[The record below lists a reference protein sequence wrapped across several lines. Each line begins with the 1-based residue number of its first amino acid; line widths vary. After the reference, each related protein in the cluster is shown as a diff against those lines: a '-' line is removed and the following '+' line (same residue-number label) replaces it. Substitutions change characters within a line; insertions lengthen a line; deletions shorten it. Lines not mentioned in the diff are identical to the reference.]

1 MVAVTIPRVE
11 LGPELGRGAYSVVLR
26 GSRDG
31 HEFAVK
37 LPRRAATD
45 AERELGYRRFLR
57 EAVTLARVRHPALPS
72 VMEVGRA
79 DGMPYLIMELAA
91 GQTLLERLKRGRL
104 DQAEV
109 LVLGA
114 QIAGAL
120 DAIHAA
126 GLVHRDVTPR
136 NIVFDAVT
144 GAARLVDLGSASLV
158 QWTKADR
165 EQSSVEVSAVDVT
178 FADSRV
184 DLIGLG
190 LVLLDCLGARDV
202 DATVTPE
209 TFEAALVARG
219 VSAAFGRVL
228 GRLVVPASPERYATA
243 ARLLADLT
251 ELAEEKGVS
260 SSLRRSGPRTA
271 DRRLPL
277 IGREPD
283 LDRLRRVWAE
293 VRRSGKIVFLRGP
306 PGIGKSRLAR
316 TFADDLAGAAVPVLS
331 ASCHPRD
338 PRAFSAVRQL
348 VDGYLRDVERLPAA
362 ERARA
367 LADVRT
373 IAGDLGSL
381 LRLLSPALARLFHD
395 APAVTTSENAEQAFA
410 ESVAEFVDRLLRT
423 LGGVVVFV
431 DDVQWLDAS
440 SRRVLSRA
448 ANHVRGLRTLFL
460 FGARSTEPAD
470 LARFTDTITSP
481 VTTFD
486 VGGLS
491 DDEVL
496 QITRSYLGA
505 QVLDRS
511 VEQAIL
517 RLSDGTP
524 LRALEVVRTLV
535 DEAVLL
541 PSWGKWLLDADA
553 LTRMHLPRETASLLR
568 RRIDS
573 LEPATRS
580 LLTVGAAFGVSF
592 EEELLVAAST
602 ASTQEVAAMLGDAQ
616 RAQLIEPAG
625 DAGFRFIHHTLR
637 DVLLAA
643 ADPGLLQLTHQRIAE
658 VFDEKE
664 ARRAGSGE
672 LRFEIEQ
679 GRVSSSGLLRGDAP
693 TTADS
698 DADPIYRLAFH
709 YAAGVP
715 GKTSARSAAANIAAG
730 RAALKR
736 FDNERAIVF
745 FEAAES
751 ALATAG
757 TLLSAAVR
765 LQLAEARL
773 RIGSLN
779 EALVDFRRVLAET
792 TEPFTVAAA
801 YGRIAVLHVLE
812 LDTEQA
818 WVALDAAFER
828 LGEKP
833 PREAPLDLLAS
844 AVTWG
849 RRRIRAPRI
858 ADPVSRSRDEI
869 LCALYYQAGRIAFSG
884 DKPARLIP
892 ATLRALEPAERLGS
906 SAALA
911 KSYLAYAFL
920 LTVSGFKRAGASY
933 VARAERIAR
942 ELNDPVVSS
951 HALQLHHVIAAWAGR
966 IQEAIDA
973 GNRCVNEF
981 GHWRELGELS
991 QVSYSI
997 YEFES
1002 IRGRDEEAWR
1012 ALGRAIDRINQ
1023 HDGAPVVP
1031 DFLLLSARAALTAL
1045 GRERGARSLLHRLE
1059 RATVALPPSSASY
1072 SVTFAVRIKQ
1082 YTEKMDLGPAFEA
1095 LVAEFE
1101 KFGKN
1106 PKRAHIML
1114 ASYYVQV
1121 AHARLHT
1128 CLRAKPEA
1136 RAEPLANLS
1145 RAFADLKAAAR
1156 IPLVQAHAFALE
1168 GYDHWFRGRHGEA
1181 EIAFANAERI
1191 AISET
1196 APWVLYA
1203 VHRGRAH
1210 MLRAQGRLDAAQDQA
1225 TLAESVAREHG
1236 SLYRSLWVREEF
1248 ELRVPR
1254 MTADSSDPSLSMS
1267 LESSVLVDETSPG
1280 QGASGA
1286 RRQLRA
1292 LLRISQARAQELD
1305 PDQQAR
1311 LVVDELLQALR
1322 AQRGFLFLTREM
1334 ARPPTDGAPSE
1345 SEDLRGIQFIAG
1357 RDAAGRDIGD
1367 AGDQALDVVRE
1378 AMLAG
1383 AALGSEGLAS
1393 RAHTATTAR
1402 HSAIAVPLVVDD
1414 VTGGI
1419 VYLDRAL
1426 GEGIFTD
1433 ADADVLTV
1441 LAGQVSVALELMRSL
1456 RAREKAQENLRAAE
1470 KMDAVGRFATGIVH
1484 DLNNMLSA
1492 IRMASVAMAQTPDAM
1507 DLVGEDIRTIES
1519 ALQRANE
1526 LTRQLGAFS
1535 RGEFGKRQLLDVNAR
1550 LERLVPVIRG
1560 IVGDDT
1566 EIETRLSPSLG
1577 DIVIDSDQF
1586 DQVVMNLIVNARDAL
1601 NNTGRITIE
1610 TELVELDEAYA
1621 REHPRVRL
1629 GRHVRLSLSDTGHGM
1644 DEDIR
1649 HKIFEPYFT
1658 TKGETGGTGLG
1669 LSSVYWIVSRSGGHI
1684 DVRSKI
1690 GEGTTF
1696 ALYFPCAK
1704 PSDEV
1709 TFKSVA
1715 KTGPKKPSRETVLLV
1730 EADASTARHFEQA
1743 LVERGYR
1750 VLATRSA
1757 AQALDLVRQR
1767 VQDVELAIMNVALE
1781 GTSGLELAREL
1792 KKLKPNLGVLYVSED
1807 RGGVVAE
1814 RGIVGGEVEFL
1825 SKHIAAEALTRRVRE
1840 VIERARTAS

>member
-1 MVAVTIPRVE
+1 MVAVTIPRVD

-57 EAVTLARVRHPALPS
+57 EAVTLARVRHPALPA
-72 VMEVGRA
+72 VMEVGRS

-104 DQAEV
+104 DEADV
-109 LVLGA
+109 LVLGV

-158 QWTKADR
+158 QWTKSDH
-165 EQSSVEVSAVDVT
+165 EPSSVEVSTVDLA
-178 FADSRV
+178 FADSRI

-202 DATVTPE
+202 DANVTPE
-209 TFEAALVARG
+209 TFEAALVERG

-228 GRLVVPASPERYATA
+228 GRLVVPASRERYSAA
-243 ARLLADLT
+243 ARLLSDLIGLAAD
-251 ELAEEKGVS
+251 KGVS
-260 SSLRRSGPRTA
+260 SSVRRGDPRPS

-277 IGREPD
+277 IGRGPD
-283 LDRLRRVWAE
+283 LDRLRRVWAD

-316 TFADDLAGAAVPVLS
+316 TFTDDLASAAVPVLS
-331 ASCHPRD
+331 AACHPRD

-348 VDGYLRDVERLPAA
+348 VDGYLRDVEKLPAT

-381 LRLLSPALARLFHD
+381 LGLLSPALARLFHD

-491 DDEVL
+491 DDDVL

-505 QVLDRS
+505 QTLDRS
-511 VEQAIL
+511 VEHAIL

-541 PSWGKWLLDADA
+541 PSWGKWLLDADG

-580 LLTVGAAFGVSF
+580 LLTVGAALGVSF

-602 ASTQEVAAMLGDAQ
+602 ASTQEVAATLSDAQ

-643 ADPGLLQLTHQRIAE
+643 ADPGLLPVTHQRIAE
-658 VFDEKE
+658 VFDERE
-664 ARRAGSGE
+664 ARKAGSGA

-679 GRVSSSGLLRGDAP
+679 PRASSSGLPVGDP
-693 TTADS
+693 VSADS
-698 DADPIYRLAFH
+698 DADPAYRLAFH

-715 GKTSARSAAANIAAG
+715 GKTSARAATANIAAG

-745 FEAAES
+745 FEAAGS

-757 TLLSAAVR
+757 TPLSPAVR

-773 RIGSLN
+773 RTGSLN

-812 LDTEQA
+812 LDTEHA

-833 PREAPLDLLAS
+833 PRETPLDLLAS
-844 AVTWG
+844 AVAWG
-849 RRRIRAPRI
+849 RRRIRAPRVT
-858 ADPVSRSRDEI
+858 DPASRSRDEI

-933 VARAERIAR
+933 VARAERMGR

-997 YEFES
+997 YEFQS

-1045 GRERGARSLLHRLE
+1045 GRERDARSLLHRLE
-1059 RATVALPPSSASY
+1059 RATVAFPPNSASY

-1082 YTEKMDLGPAFEA
+1082 HTEKMDIGPAFEA
-1095 LVAEFE
+1095 LVAEFG
-1101 KFGKN
+1101 KFGQN

-1121 AHARLHT
+1121 AHARVHV
-1128 CLRAKPEA
+1128 CLRTKPEA

-1156 IPLVQAHAFALE
+1156 IPLVQAHAFAVE
-1168 GYDHWFRGRHGEA
+1168 GYDHWFRGRHDEA
-1181 EIAFANAERI
+1181 EIAFANAERL

-1210 MLRAQGRLDAAQDQA
+1210 MLRTLGRLEAAHDQA

-1248 ELRVPR
+1248 DLRLPR
-1254 MTADSSDPSLSMS
+1254 MTADSSDPNLSMS

-1280 QGASGA
+1280 HGASGA

-1334 ARPPTDGAPSE
+1334 ARPPSEGPPSE
-1345 SEDLRGIQFIAG
+1345 SDDVRGIQFIAG

-1367 AGDQALDVVRE
+1367 AGDQAYAAVRE

-1383 AALGSEGLAS
+1383 AARGSEGLAS
-1393 RAHTATTAR
+1393 RAYTATTAR

-1414 VTGGI
+1414 VTGGV

-1441 LAGQVSVALELMRSL
+1441 LAGQVSVALELTRSL

-1492 IRMASVAMAQTPDAM
+1492 MRMASVAMAQTPEAM
-1507 DLVGEDIRTIES
+1507 ELVGEDIRTIES

-1550 LERLVPVIRG
+1550 LERLIPVIRG

-1566 EIETRLSPSLG
+1566 ELETELSPRLG
-1577 DIVIDSDQF
+1577 DIVVDSDQF

-1610 TELVELDEAYA
+1610 TELVELDDAYA

-1644 DEDIR
+1644 DDDIQ

-1669 LSSVYWIVSRSGGHI
+1669 LSSVYWIVSRAGGHI
-1684 DVRSKI
+1684 DVRSKV

-1709 TFKSVA
+1709 SFKSVA
-1715 KTGPKKPSRETVLLV
+1715 KAGSKKPSRETVLLV
-1730 EADASTARHFEQA
+1730 EADASTARRFEQT

-1767 VQDVELAIMNVALE
+1767 VQDVDLAIMNVALE

-1825 SKHIAAEALTRRVRE
+1825 SKHIAAEALTHRVRE
-1840 VIERARTAS
+1840 VIERTRTAS